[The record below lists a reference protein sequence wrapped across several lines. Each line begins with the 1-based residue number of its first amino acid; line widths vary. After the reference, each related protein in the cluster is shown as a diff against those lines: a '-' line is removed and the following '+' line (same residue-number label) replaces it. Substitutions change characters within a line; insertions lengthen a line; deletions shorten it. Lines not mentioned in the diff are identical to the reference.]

1 MEKPEKLKPVTAEGR
16 DGRVLVKF
24 ADEHGKEFAI
34 DLSIFDVSML
44 ISALY
49 AASSKALKQPPDNK
63 PKVPLPV
70 DRLEFGKAETSKGL
84 VQVLRVYVMDDIFQD
99 FAVSAES
106 ELGKDIDRLGLALAT
121 AGTPQSPGSRERH

>member
-44 ISALY
+44 VSALY
-49 AASSKALKQPPDNK
+49 AAREKALKQPPGNK
-63 PKVPLPV
+63 PKVMLPV
-70 DRLEFGKAETSKGL
+70 DKLEFGKAETSKGL
-84 VQVLRVYVMDDIFQD
+84 VQVLRVYVTDKLFQD
-99 FAVSAES
+99 FAVSAELVFAGQGGRQAMS
-106 ELGKDIDRLGLALAT
+106 RRRLSTSAESF
-121 AGTPQSPGSRERH
+121 GTSR

>member
-16 DGRVLVKF
+16 DGRVVVKL

-44 ISALY
+44 VSTLY
-49 AASSKALKQPPDNK
+49 AAREKALKQPPGNK
-63 PKVPLPV
+63 PKVMLPV
-70 DRLEFGKAETSKGL
+70 DKLEFGKAETSKGL
-84 VQVLRVYVMDDIFQD
+84 VQVLRVYVTDKLFQD

-121 AGTPQSPGSRERH
+121 TGAPQSPGSRGRH